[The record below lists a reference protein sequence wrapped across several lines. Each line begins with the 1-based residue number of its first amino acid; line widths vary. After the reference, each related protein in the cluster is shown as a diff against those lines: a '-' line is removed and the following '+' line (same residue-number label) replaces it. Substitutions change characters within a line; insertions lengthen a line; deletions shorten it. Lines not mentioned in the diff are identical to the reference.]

1 MEMSDMDPEGNV
13 DIPGVD
19 MEGQEAPK
27 QVVEIDDSNTS
38 QDPSLIAPEVP
49 ADPDGPTK
57 ISTPATE
64 GSHISTR
71 FISQPDTYTPSMTG
85 KRYGYA
91 MKQLDI
97 HGVLYPDTHMLFQEY
112 FTNLNTKL

>member
-49 ADPDGPTK
+49 ADPDGPTQV
-57 ISTPATE
+57 STPSTE
-64 GSHISTR
+64 GPHRSTSVR
-71 FISQPDTYTPSMTG
+71 SQPDTHTPSMTG
-85 KRYGYA
+85 KRYEYS
-91 MKQLDI
+91 MTQLES
-97 HGVLYPDTHMLFQEY
+97 Q
-112 FTNLNTKL
+112 